1 MRCISF
7 SRARDGTRTRGP
19 DLGKVVLHQLSH
31 SRISCCVGYVCRTH
45 LISYSVDEH
54 LSTPFFIFFE
64 KLEQFIILRRFHDPN
79 CHVARGGSYNVIIS
93 MRRLKMSAKTKIVV
107 LHMKELIYTLIFAGL
122 GILLIFLLLFMFLP
136 GKEDGESVETMRYVA
151 GVYTSSIQFGEHAV
165 DMQVIVDEN
174 RIQSVSMVN
183 LDETVETMYPL
194 MEPALENIADQVV
207 EKQTTEGIT
216 YSADYQYTSVVLLN
230 AIENAL
236 AKAELSGAEMGE

>member
-1 MRCISF
+1 
-7 SRARDGTRTRGP
+7 
-19 DLGKVVLHQLSH
+19 
-31 SRISCCVGYVCRTH
+31 
-45 LISYSVDEH
+45 
-54 LSTPFFIFFE
+54 
-64 KLEQFIILRRFHDPN
+64 
-79 CHVARGGSYNVIIS
+79 
-93 MRRLKMSAKTKIVV
+93 MSAKTKIVV

-194 MEPALENIADQVV
+194 MEPALESLSAQIC
-207 EKQTTEGIT
+207 EKQSLDQLS
-216 YSADYQYTSVVLLN
+216 YSEDSQYTSLMLMS
-230 AIENAL
+230 AIRTAL
-236 AKAELSGAEMGE
+236 TKAEN